1 MFAHLHCHF
10 YGSYSDSLLDPERA
24 SEYLKELG
32 QQSIA
37 LTDHGVVDYAV
48 PFYRAGRAAGIHPVI
63 GCEVY
68 FVENARRSIERSDP
82 YRNHLVLLAADD
94 QGLAN
99 LVRLVND
106 SWLDNN
112 YGETRGLVDWGLL
125 EKYHQGLIALS
136 GCFWG
141 SIPRKYVTAGIE
153 EAEREFRRYYEIF
166 GRDFY
171 PELGRHGI
179 EEEERANRGLI
190 ELSRRFGL
198 TPVVTN
204 DCHYRRPE
212 DWQYHDILIKTRFG
226 SASDF
231 TLDSR
236 RYYLKSE
243 REMLELGFPPEYCEI
258 SEEIARRCRVDPA
271 SLPVD
276 LAIEPPASAEE
287 TVFASRAVVIDA
299 RRALRDV
306 SAVLGIAGRELE
318 EILAPLPEGM
328 SLAAARRESPP
339 LSGWLE
345 RHPEALPAA
354 EKLEGIPRKI
364 VPDWETV
371 IPIPLERLRRWLPL
385 RRAGGAVIASCPR
398 RVLEDLGVPLRPA
411 SSLFDRVEDL
421 AIRVAR
427 LSAFGEARGKMA
439 AGEHAAAA
447 VLLEGI
453 LRTAPGDLEARL
465 ALAESLYFLR
475 RYREAVEQ
483 YRILEKEQ
491 LSPRSRSRALVRR
504 GWAHNWLGEPES
516 ALAAFEEAREG
527 DPDFAPALYGLGM
540 VSRRQGKNREAREHL
555 QAFLRLR
562 PEGKQSEKAQGVLA
576 RLSG

>member
-10 YGSYSDSLLDPERA
+10 YGSYSDSLLDPEREPA
-24 SEYLKELG
+24 FLKELG
-32 QQSIA
+32 QNSVA

-48 PFYRAGRAAGIHPVI
+48 PFYQSCRAAGIHPVI

-68 FVENARRSIERSDP
+68 FVENARRSIERSDS
-82 YRNHLVLLAADD
+82 YRNHLVLLAADNE
-94 QGLAN
+94 GLAN

-106 SWLDNN
+106 SWLENN
-112 YGETRGLVDWGLL
+112 YGETRGLVDWELL
-125 EKYHQGLIALS
+125 EKYHRGLIALS

-141 SIPRKYVTAGIE
+141 SIPRNYVTAGIE

-190 ELSRRFGL
+190 ELSRRYGL

-204 DCHYRRPE
+204 DCHYRLPE

-226 SASDF
+226 TATDF

-243 REMLELGFPPEYCEI
+243 REMLELGFPPEYCGI

-276 LAIEPPASAEE
+276 LEIEPPASGEE
-287 TVFASRAVVIDA
+287 TVFASRAVIIDA

-306 SAVLGIAGRELE
+306 SAVLGRGGRELE
-318 EILAPLPEGM
+318 EIIAPLPEGI
-328 SLAAARRESPP
+328 SLAAARREFSP
-339 LSGWLE
+339 LARWLE
-345 RHPEALPAA
+345 RHPEVLPAA

-371 IPIPLERLRRWLPL
+371 IPIPLERLRGWLPL
-385 RRAGGAVIASCPR
+385 RRSGGAVIASAPR
-398 RVLEDLGVPLRPA
+398 AVLEDLGVPLRPA
-411 SSLFDRVEDL
+411 ASLFDRVPDL
-421 AIRVAR
+421 RVRVAR

-439 AGEHAAAA
+439 AGDHFAAA

-453 LRTAPGDLEARL
+453 LRTAPENLDARL
-465 ALAESLYFLR
+465 ALAEALYFLR

-483 YRILEKEQ
+483 YRILEEAR
-491 LSPRSRSRALVRR
+491 LSPRIRCRALVRR
-504 GWAHNWLGEPES
+504 GWAHNWLGEPEQ
-516 ALAAFEEAREG
+516 ALTAFAGAQED
-527 DPDFAPALYGLGM
+527 DPDYAPALYGLGM

-562 PEGKQSEKAQGVLA
+562 PDGRQAEKARGVIA

>member
-10 YGSYSDSLLDPERA
+10 HGSYSDSLLDPERVP
-24 SEYLKELG
+24 EYLDTLG
-32 QQSIA
+32 QRSVA

-48 PFYRAGRAAGIHPVI
+48 PFYRACRAAGIHPVI

-68 FVENARRSIERSDP
+68 FVGNARDSIERGDS
-82 YRNHLVLLAADD
+82 YRNHLVLLAADNE
-94 QGLAN
+94 GLAN
-99 LVRLVND
+99 LVRLVNG
-106 SWLDNN
+106 SWLENSF
-112 YGETRGLVDWGLL
+112 GEARGLVDWELL
-125 EKYHQGLIALS
+125 EKYHRGLIALS

-141 SIPRKYVTAGIE
+141 SLPRKYITDGIAA
-153 EAEREFRRYYEIF
+153 AEKEFGRYYEIF

-190 ELSRRFGL
+190 ELSRRFGVA
-198 TPVVTN
+198 PVVTN
-204 DCHYRRPE
+204 DCHYRLPE

-226 SASDF
+226 SATDF

-236 RYYLKSE
+236 QYHLKSE
-243 REMLELGFPPEYCEI
+243 REMLELGFPPEYCGI

-276 LAIEPPASAEE
+276 LEIEPPAAAEE

-306 SAVLGIAGRELE
+306 SAVLGLAGRELE

-371 IPIPLERLRRWLPL
+371 IPITLERLRSWLPL

-398 RVLEDLGVPLRPA
+398 RVLEDLGVPLRPS
-411 SSLFDRVEDL
+411 SSLFNRVPDL
-421 AIRVAR
+421 EIRVAR
-427 LSAFGEARGKMA
+427 LTAFGEARGKMA

-465 ALAESLYFLR
+465 ALAEALYFLR
-475 RYREAVEQ
+475 RHREAVAQ
-483 YRILEKEQ
+483 FLILEGES
-491 LSPRSRSRALVRR
+491 LPLRIRLRSLVRR
-504 GWAHNWLGEPES
+504 GWAHNWLGDPER
-516 ALAAFEEAREG
+516 ARAAFAEAREQ
-527 DPDFAPALYGLGM
+527 DPACAPALYGLGM
-540 VSRRQGKNREAREHL
+540 VSRRLGRIEEARKYLES
-555 QAFLRLR
+555 FLRLR
-562 PEGKQSEKAQGVLA
+562 GEGRQAGKARGVLS
-576 RLSG
+576 RLGG